1 MFEKALRNKYRFP
14 SVRGDLTTEQ
24 LWALPLESKDGFDLD
39 AIAQALHASLEAAGT
54 VSFVKK
60 TTAKQESLK
69 DRLEIVKY
77 VIETKLKEAEDRVSA
92 KERLD
97 KRRKLEEILAE
108 KQDDALK
115 NMTEEEIQAELKK
128 LEA

>member
-77 VIETKLKEAEDRVSA
+77 IIKAKLKEAEDRVSA

-115 NMTEEEIQAELKK
+115 NMSEEEIQAELKK